1 MKIICTEDMRI
12 ASLRGHVVLIKAN
25 EPRELP
31 KDLGI
36 LALEQGAK
44 IFSEQPE
51 VIEEVTEIAEEK
63 VEIVVEEEDDDFQK
77 LVYIMTTLIDEGN
90 PDNFKVDGT
99 PKAVVVNKLSGST
112 ITSEQRE
119 AAWEEALN
127 LR

>member
-51 VIEEVTEIAEEK
+51 VIEEVTKIAEEK
-63 VEIVVEEEDDDFQK
+63 VEIVVEEKDDFQK
-77 LVYIMTTLIDEGN
+77 LVDVMITLIDEGN

>member
-31 KDLGI
+31 EHLGI

-51 VIEEVTEIAEEK
+51 VIEEVTKIAEEK
-63 VEIVVEEEDDDFQK
+63 VEIVVEEDDDFQK
-77 LVYIMTTLIDEGN
+77 LVNIMTTLIDEGN